1 MKSKDFA
8 MYASVL
14 FFFAGSLHVIRAFSE
29 WQLMIGEFAVP
40 AWFSWLL
47 GLIALYMS
55 YTGYRL
61 SK

>member
-1 MKSKDFA
+1 

-14 FFFAGSLHVIRAFSE
+14 FFFAGSLHVVRAFSG
-29 WQLMIGEFAVP
+29 WDLLIGDFAVP
-40 AWFSWLL
+40 VWFSWLL

-55 YTGYRL
+55 WSGYRL